1 MPAQGNRQTNSCD
14 DVSEKLVKTVNEPG
28 RGALFDEAYEFYC
41 DPEPKNALCH
51 IDDIDHTDIFV
62 VDGTTEGLQVPG
74 MRGGWADSC

>member
-1 MPAQGNRQTNSCD
+1 MQGIRQTISCG
-14 DVSEKLVKTVNEPG
+14 DVLKKLVKTVSEPG

-41 DPEPKNALCH
+41 DPEPKNALRH

-74 MRGGWADSC
+74 MRVGWADS